1 MKKQFSSYALIGVFN
16 TAIHWLFFL
25 ILYSFD
31 LSQAKA
37 NLFSFFVASLFSY
50 VVNSKITFQEKL
62 NLFRYLIFF
71 LGMALISWSVGKGSD
86 IYQLNPLVT
95 LIVFSFVSLVLGFL
109 WSKFVV
115 FKTIMNKRSENT
127 FN

>member
-1 MKKQFSSYALIGVFN
+1 MKKQFSSYALIGVLN
-16 TAIHWLFFL
+16 TAIHWMVFL
-25 ILYSFD
+25 ILYSLD

-37 NLFSFFVASLFSY
+37 NLFSFFMASVFSY
-50 VVNSKITFQEKL
+50 IVNSKITFKEKL

-71 LGMALISWSVGKGSD
+71 LGMALISWSVGKASD

-95 LIVFSFVSLVLGFL
+95 LIVFSFVSLILGFL

-115 FKTIMNKRSENT
+115 FKTRINKRSENT